1 MPDAFEW
8 TDQGGNAAETYQDF
22 LVPGMF
28 TPFAEKLL
36 DDAGVGEGAR
46 VLDVACG
53 TGIVSRLAARRAG
66 SGGAVTGVD
75 MGPPMLEVARSQRT
89 EDSDAPITYLEGDA
103 AQLPVGDGEFDF
115 YTCHHGLQFF
125 PEKAAALRE
134 AKRALR
140 DGGTIAVG
148 CWAGTDRMPAMK
160 VVADTL
166 EKHLGEEMGAAMRSP
181 FVLGEV
187 DALRA
192 VFEEAGIEADVR
204 AVDGEATFDDH
215 ANFAPKALAAGPLA
229 GPFNAAPEE
238 TRAAITADVAAGL
251 EPYATPDGG
260 VKVPAT
266 SIVAIARV

>member
-1 MPDAFEW
+1 MSGTFEW
-8 TDQGGNAAETYQDF
+8 NEQAGNAAENYEDF

-36 DDAGVGEGAR
+36 DDAGVGEGAK

-75 MGPPMLEVARSQRT
+75 MGPPMLAVAEGQPA
-89 EDSDAPITYLEGDA
+89 EDGAAPITYVQGDA

-148 CWAGTDRMPAMK
+148 CWANTDRMPSMR
-160 VVADTL
+160 VIADAL
-166 EKHLGEEMGAAMRSP
+166 EKHLGEELGAAMRSP
-181 FVLGEV
+181 FVLGDT

-204 AVDGEATFDDH
+204 EVEGEATFDDH
-215 ANFAPKALAAGPLA
+215 ANFAPKALGAGPLA
-229 GPFNAAPEE
+229 GPFAAAPEE
-238 TRAAITADVAAGL
+238 VRAAITADVAAGL
-251 EPYATPDGG
+251 EPYATPEGG
-260 VKVPAT
+260 VRAPTV